1 MAKRLAVT
9 ISGAVSL
16 GSYEA
21 GVLFEIID
29 ALKQHNNHPETLA
42 TGDFIKIDVIT
53 GASAGGM
60 SATIL
65 AQKLLFEAS
74 SLDGPYTNC
83 LYRPWVSDVSID
95 GLLNQH
101 GNDNAKRSILS
112 SQLVNDISVR
122 YITARY
128 AAHTDL
134 SVEPHIAGASKISL
148 GLALSN
154 LNGIDYGLD
163 MRPAGQFVYTK
174 HQDQMTIGL
183 DGTNAVDFDTL
194 AQWEPLRRAA
204 LSCGAFPFA
213 FSLVDLFRNKDD
225 YPPVPPRVTSIN
237 PGQQF
242 TYTDGGVFQNEPLGM
257 AKNLVDVIDQ
267 HLNTESRFYLFVS
280 PSSKDPNA
288 VPEDHFHSAGVDYLG
303 VAGRLLTSIFEQSR
317 FQDWIEAGRINSK
330 IDVFNRQA
338 KALRDGLLKPAGD
351 PGNISVASL
360 KPMTDAVLP
369 LLFCG
374 NAVNQSRGITR
385 LKQQFALEYQ
395 DIASRPGEATA
406 DAFIATLLTL
416 ETSAQIGHYD
426 EMQIYG
432 ITANDPELASFELA
446 AFAGF
451 FDRSYRD
458 HDYDVGRKKAKE
470 FLQNPAIAGAGEI
483 GPIRYTSQAS
493 RKIDASLSG
502 LTLAKMD
509 RAVRERVRDRLRD
522 RIFDVLKEIG
532 VQGFVWGPIVREG
545 LDLALITPKLND
557 LLKL

>member
-1 MAKRLAVT
+1 MTKRLAIT

-29 ALKQHNNHPETLA
+29 ALKQHNNHPDTVA
-42 TGDFIKIDVIT
+42 AGDFIKIDVIT

-101 GNDNAKRSILS
+101 GNDDAKRSILS
-112 SQLVNDISVR
+112 SQLVDDLSVR

-134 SVEPHIAGASKISL
+134 PIETHIAGAGKISL

-174 HQDQMTIGL
+174 HQDQMTIAL
-183 DGTNAVDFDTL
+183 DGSNSADFDTF
-194 AQWEPLRRAA
+194 AQWEPLRKAA

-213 FSLVDLFRNKDD
+213 FSLVDLFRNKED
-225 YPPVPPRVTSIN
+225 YPPMPPRVTNMN

-242 TYTDGGVFQNEPLGM
+242 TYTDGGVFQNEPIGM
-257 AKNLVDVIDQ
+257 AKNLVDDIDK

-280 PSSKDPNA
+280 PSSKDPKA
-288 VPEDHFHSAGVDYLG
+288 VPNNHFQSVGADYIG
-303 VAGRLLTSIFEQSR
+303 VAGRLLASIFEQSR
-317 FQDWIEAGRINSK
+317 FQDWIEVGRINNK
-330 IDVFNRQA
+330 IDLFNQQA
-338 KALRDGLLKPAGD
+338 KALRDGLVKPAGVA
-351 PGNISVASL
+351 GNISAASL

-369 LLFCG
+369 LLFGG
-374 NAVNQSRGITR
+374 NALTQDAGISRLR
-385 LKQQFALEYQ
+385 KQFAQEYQ
-395 DIASRPGEATA
+395 DIVKGPGEPAA
-406 DAFIATLLTL
+406 EAFIATLLAL
-416 ETSAQIGHYD
+416 ETAAQIGHYD
-426 EMQIYG
+426 EMKIYG
-432 ITANDPELASFELA
+432 ITAADAELASFELA

-458 HDYDVGRKKAKE
+458 HDYDVGRQKAME
-470 FLQNPAIAGAGEI
+470 FLKNPAIANAGEI
-483 GPIRYTSQAS
+483 GPIRYTSQDS
-493 RKIDASLSG
+493 RKIDDSLHG
-502 LTLAKMD
+502 LTLEKMD
-509 RAVRERVRDRLRD
+509 RTVREKVRDRLRD
-522 RIFDVLKEIG
+522 RIFAILKEIG
-532 VQGFVWGPIVREG
+532 VEGFVWGPIVREG
-545 LDLALITPKLND
+545 LDLALITPKLNS